1 MFFLPM
7 PPTLS
12 ACFTNV
18 PGRGRVKT
26 ATYEAWIKI
35 AGYKLKAQRPLQF
48 LGDVEVGF
56 RLGPRNRRSDLDNH
70 LKALCDILVKHR
82 VIKDDNRIVKLT
94 AEWFD
99 GIRGVEVT
107 VQGIQGELRPRPS
120 RRTRPPEAAAEVGA
134 G

>member
-1 MFFLPM
+1 MFYLPM

-26 ATYEAWIKI
+26 PGYVAWTNL

-48 LGDVEVGF
+48 LGDVEVGL

-70 LKALCDILVKHR
+70 LKALCDILVEHH
-82 VIKDDNRIVKLT
+82 VIKNDNRIVKLT
-94 AEWFD
+94 AEWAENV
-99 GIRGVEVT
+99 RGVEVT
-107 VQGIQGELRPRPS
+107 VQGIQGELRPRA
-120 RRTRPPEAAAEVGA
+120 RPPKAKPSAEAAEVGA
-134 G
+134 